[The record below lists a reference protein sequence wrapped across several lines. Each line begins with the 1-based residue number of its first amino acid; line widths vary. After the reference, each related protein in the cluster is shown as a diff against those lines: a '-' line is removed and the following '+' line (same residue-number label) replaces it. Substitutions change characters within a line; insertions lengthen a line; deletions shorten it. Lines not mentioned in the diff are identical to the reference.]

1 MKSAYEAALDRL
13 QEHGIDPPRKGSLPA
28 EIQERIAEIRSRAE
42 AGLAQLEILLQD
54 RLRAARDP
62 DEREKARQEYAAERQ
77 RVADRRDRDIDR
89 LRSNS

>member
-13 QEHGIDPPRKGSLPA
+13 QERGIEPPRQESLSP

-54 RLRAARDP
+54 RLRVTPDP
-62 DEREKARQEYAAERQ
+62 EEREKARREYVAERQ
-77 RVADRRDRDIDR
+77 RLESRRDRDIDR
-89 LRSNS
+89 LRSGS